1 MISPTMAL
9 TAAHCVSAEEAS
21 GNPNLSVVL
30 NDGQSYGISEFR
42 VNDCWDFSGQG
53 GPYSSD
59 IAIMVLDR
67 PVENAVAGK
76 QYVDIWDASERGD
89 VEGKTFLLAGWGA
102 SGEIREDGT
111 EDHLVYETFHRGYNV
126 VDEIRDGML
135 IYDFDRPDTAEALEA
150 MGHNGDSGSMAAIEV
165 DGTLLIAGVKSNGQD
180 AFYGS

>member
-1 MISPTMAL
+1 M
-9 TAAHCVSAEEAS
+9 
-21 GNPNLSVVL
+21 VL

-42 VNDCWDFSGQG
+42 VNDCWDFSGWG

-67 PVENAVAGK
+67 PVENAVAGTH
-76 QYVDIWDASERGD
+76 YVDIWDASERGD

-135 IYDFDRPDTAEALEA
+135 VYDFDRADTAEALEA
-150 MGHNGDSGSMAAIEV
+150 MGHFGDSGSMAGIEV
-165 DGTLLIAGVKSNGQD
+165 DGTLLIAGVKSNGED